1 LHLVSFYRQSAR
13 GNCVPYDQPTTT
25 VNYTEALSECAAG
38 HSSAAALIYHREWR
52 RLRAVAYRI
61 LRNHECANDAVHDAF
76 VQILRDAR
84 NFDPRRG
91 SARSWIYAIVR
102 NTALKALRRDCR
114 EVSIEAASLSDLVES
129 VSERFVE
136 PPDRSTDYADLLKCL
151 EALEPRRRASL
162 LLAFVDGKTHA
173 EIANCLGVPVGT
185 VKSWIRRE
193 LVALREQLK

>member
-1 LHLVSFYRQSAR
+1 VS
-13 GNCVPYDQPTTT
+13 YDQPTTT
-25 VNYTEALSECAAG
+25 LDYTEALSECAAG
-38 HSSAAALIYHREWR
+38 HRSAAALIYHSEAP
-52 RLRAVAYRI
+52 RLRAIAYRI

-91 SARSWIYAIVR
+91 SARAWIYAIVR

-114 EVSIEAASLSDLVES
+114 EVSIEAASLFELVES
-129 VSERFVE
+129 VSERLVE
-136 PPDRSTDYADLLKCL
+136 PPDRATNYAELLKCL

-162 LLAFVDGKTHA
+162 LLAFVDGQTHT
-173 EIANCLGVPVGT
+173 EIANYLGVPVGT